1 MGKIL
6 ISACLVGKRCRYD
19 GESKPNKEIIDFC
32 NKNEVILVCPETLG
46 GLTIPREP
54 SEIQEDKVISRN
66 GHDVTKEFKE
76 GAMKALEI
84 ALDNGVTLA
93 ILKARSPSCGHKEVY
108 DGSFT
113 GTLVKGEGLFARMC
127 RENGIEVID
136 EEEFKN
142 R

>member
-1 MGKIL
+1 MGKTL
-6 ISACLVGKRCRYD
+6 ISACLIGEKCRYD
-19 GESKPNKEIIDFC
+19 GKSKPNKEIIDFC
-32 NKNEVILVCPETLG
+32 NNNEVVLVCPEALG

-54 SEIQEDKVISRN
+54 SEILGDKVISKS

-76 GAMKALEI
+76 GANKALEI
-84 ALDNGVTLA
+84 ALANDVTLA

-113 GTLVKGEGLFARMC
+113 YTWVEGEGLFARMC
-127 RENGIEVID
+127 REKGIEVID

-142 R
+142 K